1 MPDIEIVKLKLRRG
15 TDAQRQAVTLEQ
27 GELGY
32 TTDAK
37 RVWVGDGFTVGGNNI
52 GNVIHTPMYVG
63 TRTDLTDA
71 VNGDIVYEDNLLYQL
86 SGTYAA
92 NLTSWAFIGTR
103 PDDLTL
109 EYTASNTLNIAN
121 NGVGIA
127 QLSSNVVD
135 LSGGLAYGSTG
146 LSARIDNSSITINA
160 NGELETTHVNI
171 SAGDI
176 GLGLSGGGGD
186 QIGVDVT
193 EAFTFTGG
201 KLDFAAA
208 GTNTVDGDAIQSAAL
223 GTGLQKSG
231 STIALET
238 IGGGTASPFFTS
250 EFDSTGRITSSTN
263 AIEQN
268 LSGTDTSGNGQIF
281 FGSLNESNPGA
292 TGETVINAL
301 SANSDRSASVAI
313 ALSSAGFIQIASGAN
328 GNFAIPVFKF

>member
-15 TDAQRQAVTLEQ
+15 TDAQRQTITLEQ

-37 RVWVGDGFTVGGNNI
+37 RVWVGDGFTIGGNTV
-52 GNVIHTPMYVG
+52 GNVAHTPMYVG

-71 VNGDIVYEDNLLYQL
+71 VNGDLVYEDNLLYQL
-86 SGTYAA
+86 SGTYAS

-109 EYTASNTLNIAN
+109 EYNASNQLHIVN

-135 LSGGLAYGSTG
+135 LSGGLAYGEFG
-146 LSARIDNSSITINA
+146 LSARIDNSTITIND
-160 NGELETTHVNI
+160 NGELTVTNTAI

-186 QIGVDVT
+186 PIGVDT
-193 EAFTFTGG
+193 TSSFTFDGG
-201 KLDFAAA
+201 RLEFANAPAETVPAEAIKAA
-208 GTNTVDGDAIQSAAL
+208 TI
-223 GTGLQKSG
+223 GTGLTNSG
-231 STIALET
+231 GTLRLET
-238 IGGGTASPFFTS
+238 LGGQTSYPFNTS
-250 EFDSTGRITSSTN
+250 TFDSTGRITASTDSL
-263 AIEQN
+263 EQN
-268 LSGTDTSGNGQIF
+268 LSGTDTGSGF
-281 FGSLNESNPGA
+281 FGSLNVDAPGD
-292 TGETVINAL
+292 ETSFQVL
-301 SANSDRSASVAI
+301 STNSDQSSSVSI
-313 ALSSAGFIQIASGAN
+313 WLSSAGFIQIGSGIN